1 MADRPQVRPLWCAL
15 LWWLSGL
22 SGLRGETHATP
33 AISHPLWSFIRSSCK
48 MCMATR
54 TYNCRCQLPSSTA
67 PPRGGCGAA
76 EGSGAPRQPAG
87 PACLD
92 RPAASSSCE
101 ASRQRQRRRIAP
113 VSRASPGAVSPWRCG
128 PHLSRKRRLQSQRRL
143 SRARGL
149 ASCTAPAAARRRTA
163 RRRDAAGSKAQGVC
177 FCGARSATRSAEGK
191 EREGAPVTPP
201 LTPLRPAHEPG
212 DPAGG
217 MASVG

>member
-1 MADRPQVRPLWCAL
+1 
-15 LWWLSGL
+15 
-22 SGLRGETHATP
+22 
-33 AISHPLWSFIRSSCK
+33 

-54 TYNCRCQLPSSTA
+54 TYNCRCQLLSSTA
-67 PPRGGCGAA
+67 PLPRARGGCGAA

-92 RPAASSSCE
+92 RPAGSSSFE
-101 ASRQRQRRRIAP
+101 ASRQRRRRRIAP
-113 VSRASPGAVSPWRCG
+113 VCRASPGAVSPWRWL

-149 ASCTAPAAARRRTA
+149 ASCIAPAAARRRTA

-201 LTPLRPAHEPG
+201 LTPLRPAREPG

-217 MASVG
+217 MASASEKPEEKYAASDFRSAGTAPSTLRERMQPSILSPVAAAR